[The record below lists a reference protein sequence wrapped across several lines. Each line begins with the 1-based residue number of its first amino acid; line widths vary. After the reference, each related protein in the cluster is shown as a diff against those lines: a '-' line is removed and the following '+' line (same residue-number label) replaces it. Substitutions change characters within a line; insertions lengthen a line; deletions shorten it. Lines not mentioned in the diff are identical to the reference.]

1 MSALNCLMS
10 VLQVHDEFDTGDIVL
25 RAQISELVFVMTPRI
40 FVVLSKLIESDVRMS
55 QRLRA
60 VSLSLI

>member
-1 MSALNCLMS
+1 MS

-40 FVVLSKLIESDVRMS
+40 FVVLSKLIESDVKMS

-60 VSLSLI
+60 VSLSST